1 MNADR
6 CHGCGRR
13 VTRRNRATFIVAGA
27 VGGCSAC
34 SGQPVP
40 KAKAD
45 RNLEALDAL
54 AFLPTREAVKVQRR
68 YAA

>member
-1 MNADR
+1 MDADR

-27 VGGCSAC
+27 VGGCFAC

-40 KAKAD
+40 KAKAN
-45 RNLEALDAL
+45 RSLEALDAL
-54 AFLPTREAVKVQRR
+54 GYLPTREAVQIQRR